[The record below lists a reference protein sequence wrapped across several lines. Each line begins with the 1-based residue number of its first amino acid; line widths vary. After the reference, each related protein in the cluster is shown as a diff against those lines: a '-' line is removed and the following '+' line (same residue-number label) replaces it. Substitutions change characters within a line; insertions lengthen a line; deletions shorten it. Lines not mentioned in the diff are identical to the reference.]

1 MMYQT
6 MINVYISVNDL
17 IPFTVDFN
25 SLISTTENRKR
36 KTVLDSNFLCFRF
49 ETFFFIC
56 LFVGSSC
63 MYPHFTIIRT
73 KIQIVM
79 LRSLLLFSTIK
90 YQQQQVFFIPKR
102 MKRKKNIQIWRETKK
117 NYLLYLKLNIKRQMI
132 KICWKSEDFFWWN
145 LRTETSPIGVCL
157 RIEKLIRTE
166 TIYEMKLDSACLHST
181 AWLQ

>member
-25 SLISTTENRKR
+25 SLISTTENGKLFLIPIFYVFDSKHFSSFVYLLALHVCTLILPLYELKYRLSCFVLYSSFLPSSINNNRFSSSRKEW
-36 KTVLDSNFLCFRF
+36 K
-49 ETFFFIC
+49 E
-56 LFVGSSC
+56 
-63 MYPHFTIIRT
+63 
-73 KIQIVM
+73 
-79 LRSLLLFSTIK
+79 
-90 YQQQQVFFIPKR
+90 
-102 MKRKKNIQIWRETKK
+102 KKKIQIWRETKK

-145 LRTETSPIGVCL
+145 LRTETSLIGVCL

-181 AWLQ
+181 ASVQ

>member
-102 MKRKKNIQIWRETKK
+102 MKRRKK
-117 NYLLYLKLNIKRQMI
+117 YPDLKR
-132 KICWKSEDFFWWN
+132 D
-145 LRTETSPIGVCL
+145 
-157 RIEKLIRTE
+157 EKELFVIFE
-166 TIYEMKLDSACLHST
+166 AKHKEADD
-181 AWLQ
+181 